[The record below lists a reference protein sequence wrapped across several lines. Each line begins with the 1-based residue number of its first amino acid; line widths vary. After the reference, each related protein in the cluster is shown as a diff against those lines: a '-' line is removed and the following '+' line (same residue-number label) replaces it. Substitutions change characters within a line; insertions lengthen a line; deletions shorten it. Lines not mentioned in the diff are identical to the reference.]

1 MISQI
6 YSFNATLAKKSTT
19 GELCERAVAPLAA
32 GPWAGTTELAGADA
46 VVGGASFLW
55 ASAGAGAWEG
65 GDFYGMGGEVTDPHY
80 QGMKEGNRGGHQG
93 MEKRLARVRREV
105 IPRWSCMQNNGVVN

>member
-1 MISQI
+1 MTSQI
-6 YSFNATLAKKSTT
+6 CCFNATAAKRSTST

-55 ASAGAGAWEG
+55 AGAGAGA
-65 GDFYGMGGEVTDPHY
+65 
-80 QGMKEGNRGGHQG
+80 
-93 MEKRLARVRREV
+93 
-105 IPRWSCMQNNGVVN
+105 